1 MPRQLF
7 FPRFFRHVC
16 AYFFQ
21 CLEKELFLVLL
32 MVDAG
37 SDGWFLFGPVRRSR
51 MPKRRIFS
59 LYIRNSAKKKC
70 CFIFFAFFL
79 VPVFYSRGRWGFFP
93 GRGRMGQRSGE
104 RRERL
109 VVKISAFLSRF
120 FVFFHTASRASFK
133 DITKIPGIWQAPSVP
148 AERSFPAHFC
158 RHRKTCEGTLDIYF
172 CL

>member
-7 FPRFFRHVC
+7 FPRFFRHLC
-16 AYFFQ
+16 AYLFH
-21 CLEKELFLVLL
+21 CLEKELLL
-32 MVDAG
+32 ILLIIDAG
-37 SDGWFLFGPVRRSR
+37 SDGWFLFGQARRSR
-51 MPKRRIFS
+51 MPGRRIFS
-59 LYIRNSAKKKC
+59 LYIRDSTKKQC
-70 CFIFFAFFL
+70 CFIFVFFF

-120 FVFFHTASRASFK
+120 FVFFYTASRASFK

-148 AERSFPAHFC
+148 AERSFPAPFW
-158 RHRKTCEGTLDIYF
+158 RDRKTCEGTLDIY
-172 CL
+172 